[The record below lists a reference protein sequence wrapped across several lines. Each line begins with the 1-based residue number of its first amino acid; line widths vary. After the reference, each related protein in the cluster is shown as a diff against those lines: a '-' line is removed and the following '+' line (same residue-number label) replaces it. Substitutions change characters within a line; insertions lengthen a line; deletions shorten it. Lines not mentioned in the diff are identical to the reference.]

1 MRGDVW
7 LWFWFPPAGCRWSV
21 KTMRSSAPSS
31 SWRTRWLSWGSSKG
45 RRTRRTSDRTFR
57 SHLTGIRWMDL
68 IRLVWTTRW
77 LLERSGSL
85 DSKTD
90 DVWKASVSSDGT
102 VGSFVFSYT
111 QIMVW
116 NSWSID
122 MIDVFV
128 ACCTVSKLW
137 WGKKILFLIQLL
149 FFIVLIKWTFH
160 THCFF
165 FQSFTCKS
173 LSFRAAAD
181 ELEANRWEQLDGLSF
196 IPLEEQWN
204 LKSEA

>member
-1 MRGDVW
+1 
-7 LWFWFPPAGCRWSV
+7 
-21 KTMRSSAPSS
+21 MRSSAPSS

-137 WGKKILFLIQLL
+137 WRKKILFLIQLL

-165 FQSFTCKS
+165 FS
-173 LSFRAAAD
+173 LLPVSLWAS
-181 ELEANRWEQLDGLSF
+181 ELQLMSWKLTDGSSWMVCHSSLWF
-196 IPLEEQWN
+196 KEDVPLEEQWN